1 MSFNSNNPPFATNTN
16 TALPPTND
24 PNPIAE
30 AAVSALSS
38 SQANPASTSST
49 TLHSGTWTTRERE
62 SFRSAILLHGVGNWN
77 AVSSIVQ
84 TRTATQCKSHAQKY
98 REHHPKEW
106 DQLMESRVRD
116 GIRLMEDALKTNQQ
130 HESECTTNGGDETLE
145 IASNLLLLASAAGGS
160 NATSQSS
167 NKSKLQGTAFAD
179 QIQHNNHSLTPPSK
193 RKPPPSFNP
202 KKKKQCKAPST
213 PGVGKWTTQE
223 EYAFNYGILLHGT
236 GKWTVIATDCV
247 KTRDAS
253 QVKSHAQ
260 KIKDYKLEMWT
271 ELNRRY
277 EHDSWDERLQWLNS
291 LEEFRG
297 VLEVDSERVGGGGFK
312 MAPLVPNN
320 QFKSF
325 AQNIMKKENP
335 CSVPVVPNDQFESAA
350 RDDNTTQEN
359 LSTSQ
364 NSVSNENGE
373 TDTLSESE
381 DDDDSNMKDNV
392 DDSKTKNQEDGSIA
406 NTDLQDLQESSTSIP
421 NKKRS
426 QTNTTRR
433 INFPAKLHKILSCG
447 KYNDIITWKEHGR
460 SWKILDKER
469 LESIVCPEYFKH
481 RSIESF
487 NRNVNGWGFKVRS
500 SSALGW

>member
-1 MSFNSNNPPFATNTN
+1 
-16 TALPPTND
+16 
-24 PNPIAE
+24 
-30 AAVSALSS
+30 
-38 SQANPASTSST
+38 
-49 TLHSGTWTTRERE
+49 
-62 SFRSAILLHGVGNWN
+62 
-77 AVSSIVQ
+77 
-84 TRTATQCKSHAQKY
+84 
-98 REHHPKEW
+98 
-106 DQLMESRVRD
+106 
-116 GIRLMEDALKTNQQ
+116 MEDALKTNQQ

-297 VLEVDSERVGGGGFK
+297 VLEVDSERVGGGGFE

-350 RDDNTTQEN
+350 RDDNATQEN

-381 DDDDSNMKDNV
+381 DDADSTMKDND
-392 DDSKTKNQEDGSIA
+392 DDSKTKNHEDGSIS
-406 NTDLQDLQESSTSIP
+406 NTDLQESSTRIP
-421 NKKRS
+421 NKKPS

-460 SWKILDKER
+460 SWKILDRER

-500 SSALGW
+500 RSALGW